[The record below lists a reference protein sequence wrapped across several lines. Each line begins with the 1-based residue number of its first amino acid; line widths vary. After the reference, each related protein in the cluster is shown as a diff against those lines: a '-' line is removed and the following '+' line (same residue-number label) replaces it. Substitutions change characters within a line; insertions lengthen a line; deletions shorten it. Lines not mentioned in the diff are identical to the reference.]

1 MNLSSS
7 SICLCLSAILI
18 CGSGCKSVNSVSPH
32 ERAAT
37 SHSIAQERVMTD
49 PFLESRARILG
60 VTETQTPEGFVKI
73 QVELENMTS
82 STKHIEYAFEWFDA
96 QGNLVPSASGGFR
109 VRELLGREVIYISA
123 ISPRADIKDF
133 RVKMIRARR

>member
-7 SICLCLSAILI
+7 SICLCLSAILV

-73 QVELENMTS
+73 QVELENMTP